1 MDRAD
6 ALHSGAAGSSAAAV
20 GTATGPG
27 RKPEGTAY
35 QLYFLER
42 TLADADGG
50 DALPGGG
57 AGHRRYGCTAEET
70 RPAAAGSA
78 AAGTEGPAAGKSVS
92 QGNVPCIRGAGGNG
106 AAGGPFGGLWRAF
119 RRGTVAGGLCHHADT
134 DPAPG
139 CGPGAN
145 HRAGGGAGLPQP
157 AGIFEPGCAA
167 GPQGGC
173 CEHRGGV
180 AVLPGW
186 GRCADGGKADAESL

>member
-6 ALHSGAAGSSAAAV
+6 ALHSGAAGHRLRRGNGHCPAGAGGNSVSALFS
-20 GTATGPG
+20 G
-27 RKPEGTAY
+27 
-35 QLYFLER
+35 
-42 TLADADGG
+42 ADAGG
-50 DALPGGG
+50 RRWRRRPPGGG
-57 AGHRRYGCTAEET
+57 AGHRRYRLHGGGNG
-70 RPAAAGSA
+70 PAAAGSA

-157 AGIFEPGCAA
+157 AGVFEPGCAA

-173 CEHRGGV
+173 CEHRGGI